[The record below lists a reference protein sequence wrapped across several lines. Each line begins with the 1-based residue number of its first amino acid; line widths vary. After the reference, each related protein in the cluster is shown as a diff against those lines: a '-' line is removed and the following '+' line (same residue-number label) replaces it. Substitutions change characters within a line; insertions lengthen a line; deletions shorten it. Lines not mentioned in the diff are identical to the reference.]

1 MPETAGRPRVVYIT
15 GWCRSGTT
23 LIGNLLGELDDVVH
37 VGELHYL
44 FTNAVARRGT
54 NSRCGCGADLCA
66 CPLWSA
72 VLDRVGGDVDALA
85 RDQGA
90 LLRTRHTR
98 TRLAE
103 ATGARPRPPRV
114 TAALARM
121 TGLYA
126 AIAEAGGNRTIV
138 DSGKFP
144 AEAAVLC
151 GPGGPDVRVLHV
163 VRDPRATAE
172 SWRRAKSYI
181 PAMRPARSTAYWV
194 GFNLASEAIGRA
206 RPCAYLR
213 VRYEDFAA
221 RPYATLAAIM
231 RFLGIDAEPPVT
243 PDGAATLGV
252 NHTVTGNPDRL
263 RRGPVRVAV
272 DDAWLRTQPRGH
284 RLISTAVA
292 APLLAHYGY
301 PLRPARGERET
312 EIAL

>member
-1 MPETAGRPRVVYIT
+1 MPEAAVRPRVVYIT

-23 LIGNLLGELDDVVH
+23 LIGNLLGELDGVVH

-54 NSRCGCGADLCA
+54 NSHCGCGADLCA
-66 CPLWSA
+66 CPLWAA
-72 VLDRVGGDVDALA
+72 VLDRAGDEAATLA
-85 RDQGA
+85 RDQRT

-98 TRLAE
+98 ARLAE
-103 ATGARPRPPRV
+103 ATGARPRPPHV
-114 TAALARM
+114 TRALARM
-121 TGLYA
+121 IGLYA
-126 AIAEAGGNRTIV
+126 AIAEVSGKRTIV

-144 AEAAVLC
+144 AEAAALC
-151 GPGGPDVRVLHV
+151 GPGEPDIRVVHV

-172 SWRRAKSYI
+172 SWRRAKEYI
-181 PAMRPARSTAYWV
+181 PAMPPARSTAYWV
-194 GFNLASEAIGRA
+194 AFNLASEAIGRA
-206 RPCAYLR
+206 RPDAYLR

-221 RPYATLAAIM
+221 RPHATLAAII

-243 PDGAATLGV
+243 PDGSATLGV

-263 RRGPVRVAV
+263 RRGSVRVAV

-292 APLLAHYGY
+292 APLLGRYGY
-301 PLRPARGERET
+301 PPWPGR
-312 EIAL
+312 